1 VDEGSSEIEAI
12 DVQFIRPEALGEPGQ
27 RRFRLLVVINGHTV
41 IAWMEKEQ
49 VGRLGELLLDVL
61 ERLPSVS
68 ELPGRPEPAILP
80 DENTADQFRAGRM
93 ELSYDEEDDRL
104 IVVIHDIEADEGTRP
119 ALSFRLTR
127 AQTRK
132 FSEEA
137 DALLSAGRPTCPMC
151 GRPMGPGPH
160 VCEKQN
166 GHFHAD

>member
-1 VDEGSSEIEAI
+1 LETRKYVDEGSSEIEAI

-41 IAWMEKEQ
+41 IAW
-49 VGRLGELLLDVL
+49 LGELLLDVL
-61 ERLPSVS
+61 ERLPDA
-68 ELPGRPEPAILP
+68 PGEPDSAEASILP

-104 IVVIHDIEADEGTRP
+104 IVVIHDIEAEEGTRP

-127 AQTRK
+127 AQTRA

-137 DALLSAGRPTCPMC
+137 EALVTAGRPTCPMC

>member
-1 VDEGSSEIEAI
+1 VDEGSREIEAL

-27 RRFRLLVVINGHTV
+27 RRFRLVVVINGRTV

-49 VGRLGELLLDVL
+49 VQRLGELLQDVVD
-61 ERLPSVS
+61 RLPTSVAQADFGS
-68 ELPGRPEPAILP
+68 ADILP
-80 DENTADQFRAGRM
+80 DEATPDQFRAGRM

-104 IVVIHDIEADEGTRP
+104 IVIVHDIEADAGAAP

-127 AQTRK
+127 TQTRQ

-137 DALLSAGRPTCPMC
+137 DALITAGRPLCPLC

-166 GHFHAD
+166 GHLHIE